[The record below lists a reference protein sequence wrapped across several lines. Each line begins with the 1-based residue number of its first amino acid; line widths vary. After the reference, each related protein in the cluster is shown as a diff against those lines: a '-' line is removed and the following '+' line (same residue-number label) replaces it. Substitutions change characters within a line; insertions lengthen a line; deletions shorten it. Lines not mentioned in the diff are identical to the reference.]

1 MQKESFKEFIATCAL
16 FAPFAIMVIMG
27 ILGD

>member
-1 MQKESFKEFIATCAL
+1 MQRETFTEFIATCAL
-16 FAPFAIMVIMG
+16 FAPFAVMVILG